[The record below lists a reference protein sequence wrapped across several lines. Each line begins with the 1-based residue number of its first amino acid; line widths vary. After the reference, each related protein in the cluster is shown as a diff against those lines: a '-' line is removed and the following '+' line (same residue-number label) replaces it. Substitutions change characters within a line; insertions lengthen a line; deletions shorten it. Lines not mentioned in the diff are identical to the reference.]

1 MHSKKFKNSQFIISL
16 SINQQNNAVY
26 EKYCYMQ
33 YKKAELFSQV
43 NEHLAAAARMPD
55 PVGSF
60 PFGCIHF
67 RHAAPPRISG

>member
-33 YKKAELFSQV
+33 YKKSGAVFELQ
-43 NEHLAAAARMPD
+43 
-55 PVGSF
+55 
-60 PFGCIHF
+60 F
-67 RHAAPPRISG
+67 RFLSNNMEIYLIICYNQNIDKIILEGFF